1 MVKLKLCL
9 LRLPPL
15 QTSAPIQGPVQPG
28 QMQTSAYLLLT
39 VYYKLFDSEA
49 VKWKRAQDRHRRKQV
64 GLSPGVGPAQCLP
77 VIPSLEALIS
87 SPQDL
92 KLTAQDFIRI
102 SSSS

>member
-1 MVKLKLCL
+1 M
-9 LRLPPL
+9 
-15 QTSAPIQGPVQPG
+15 
-28 QMQTSAYLLLT
+28 

-77 VIPSLEALIS
+77 VIPSLEALIP

-92 KLTAQDFIRI
+92 KFTAQALHRLSQRPGEEAE
-102 SSSS
+102 SSLWFLCSVRYLGVPT